1 MIPKVIVQFWNTP
14 DIPDDVAE
22 LMDTW
27 KQHNPD
33 FRHLVFDY
41 EQAASFIEVKYGKKI
56 RDLFLSA
63 ALPAMQSD
71 IFRVAYCL
79 AKGGFYIDAGTRCK
93 AELEP
98 NLPENGELLLM
109 RKWHGGIWNGMIG
122 AQAGQADLKLI
133 WDKIIHN
140 LKVRETEDVWQVTGP
155 KSFNQVV
162 NHQTEASKL
171 LIIEQK
177 EIRFFDIVNDLKYKS
192 NHWSKVQKT
201 QSIFN

>member
-22 LMDTW
+22 LMETW
-27 KQHNPD
+27 KQQNPD

-41 EQAASFIEVKYGKKI
+41 EQAASFIGVKYGKKI
-56 RDLFLSA
+56 QDLFLSA

-93 AELEP
+93 AALDP
-98 NLPENGELLLM
+98 HLPANGELLLM
-109 RKWHGGIWNGMIG
+109 RKWHGGVWNGMIG
-122 AQAGQADLKLI
+122 AEADQADLKLI

-140 LKVRETEDVWQVTGP
+140 LQARETQDVWQVTGP

-162 NHQTEASKL
+162 NHSKDGSK
-171 LIIEQK
+171 IRVVEQK
-177 EIRFFDIVNDLKYKS
+177 DIAFFDIVSDLKYKANQNGS
-192 NHWSKVQKT
+192 LQR
-201 QSIFN
+201 

>member
-1 MIPKVIVQFWNTP
+1 MIPKVIVQFWNKS

-22 LMDTW
+22 LMETW
-27 KQHNPD
+27 KKINPD

-41 EQAASFIEVKYGKKI
+41 EQAASFIEVKYGIEI

-93 AELEP
+93 TELAP
-98 NLPENGELLLM
+98 QLPQNGELLLM
-109 RKWHGGIWNGMIG
+109 RKWHGGIWNGMI
-122 AQAGQADLKLI
+122 ASEANHSELQKI
-133 WDKIIHN
+133 WDRIIHN
-140 LKVRETEDVWQVTGP
+140 LKARETQDVWQVTGP

-162 NHQTEASKL
+162 NHCKEAGK
-171 LIIEQK
+171 IVVVEQK
-177 EIRFFDIVNDLKYKS
+177 DIAFFDIVNDLKYKS
-192 NHWSKVQKT
+192 NHWSEVQKT
-201 QSIFN
+201 QNIFK